1 MTITARFENGVFK
14 PLEQVAIQE
23 GTVVQVWVPLNRE
36 PLAAKRRSVR
46 EFAFTGMWNDRA
58 EMADVQAY
66 VRNLRAPRF

>member
-58 EMADVQAY
+58 EMADSVDY
-66 VRNLRAPRF
+66 VNSLRRDLR